1 MSHSLTNVSAHPF
14 QLSEFKDHIRLEIT
28 DDDPAAQRSLDTAVS
43 AVERWTG
50 RLTRSATIT
59 QECGYYRPHFRAEIA
74 NPDSTGTLTQINPTP
89 GATSDITSRFFL
101 YPAIGWWYAFIRP
114 QSSLE
119 VNVLVRWVY
128 TVTTPEIHPD
138 LKLCIFGLAASFYE
152 NRSHVEQN
160 INLSKLPTGY
170 RSLLE
175 NFRDGLM

>member
-1 MSHSLTNVSAHPF
+1 
-14 QLSEFKDHIRLEIT
+14 
-28 DDDPAAQRSLDTAVS
+28 
-43 AVERWTG
+43 
-50 RLTRSATIT
+50 
-59 QECGYYRPHFRAEIA
+59 
-74 NPDSTGTLTQINPTP
+74 
-89 GATSDITSRFFL
+89 
-101 YPAIGWWYAFIRP
+101 
-114 QSSLE
+114 SLE